1 MTEMSYG
8 GRLTHLADEQGDA
21 TAMVFAAVDGG
32 ETELTWTELERRS
45 NQVAWFFADRGVTEG
60 DTVAVALAN
69 GPQHVFATFG
79 AWKLGASVL
88 PLRYDLP
95 SWERD
100 RVLGLAQAKVVVGDW
115 DDATDDVVTTA
126 RLAATVTG
134 DAAAPPDRIP
144 QMARMIATSGS
155 TGRPKLIVDPT
166 PGIYADAD
174 VESAAGLQ
182 GQGSDS
188 NHLVT
193 SPLYHANGW
202 AACYM
207 SLLGGERIVLM
218 ERFGAERV
226 VELIERHRITHV
238 IMVPTMLQRIAR
250 LPDVGE
256 RDFSSI
262 ERLVYGAAP
271 IPEWVV
277 RAWLELIPPER
288 FWLTYGS
295 SEALGFCATTGAEWL
310 KRPGTT
316 GTPLGCDLKILDESG
331 AELPPGEVGEIYMRP
346 QGGPSRAFE
355 YVGSETPQ
363 PTPDGYWTL
372 GDMGWVDADGYVYI
386 ADRRQDMIVSGGA
399 NVYPAEVET
408 ALSEHPN
415 VDDTVVIGLPDPEW
429 GRRVHAVVQPVDIG
443 QTLTDDDLRAHCKS
457 RLAPYKVPKTF
468 EVIEAI
474 PRSAAGKVNRT
485 ALAAER
491 ATPADLAETASG

>member
-8 GRLTHLADEQGDA
+8 GRLTHLADQQRDA
-21 TAMVFAAVDGG
+21 TAMVFAAADGG
-32 ETELTWTELERRS
+32 ETELTWTEIERRS

-60 DTVAVALAN
+60 DTVAVALRN
-69 GPQHVFATFG
+69 SPQHVFATFG

-100 RVLGLAQAKVVVGDW
+100 RVLGLAKAKAVLGDW
-115 DDATDDVVTTA
+115 DDAADGVITSPQLDATTDRDSSP
-126 RLAATVTG
+126 
-134 DAAAPPDRIP
+134 PPDRIASR
-144 QMARMIATSGS
+144 ARMLATSGS

-166 PGIYADAD
+166 PGVYSDAD

-182 GQGSDS
+182 GQGADAV
-188 NHLVT
+188 HLVT

-207 SLLGGERIVLM
+207 SILAGERIVLM
-218 ERFGAERV
+218 ERFRAERV

-250 LPDVGE
+250 LPDVGQ

-262 ERLVYGAAP
+262 ERLVYGGAP
-271 IPEWVV
+271 IPQWVV
-277 RAWLELIPPER
+277 RAWLELIPAER

-295 SEALGFCATTGAEWL
+295 SEAVGFCVTTGAEWL

-316 GTPLGCDLKILDESG
+316 GTPVGCDLKILDESG
-331 AELPPGEVGEIYMRP
+331 DELPTGEVGEIYMRP
-346 QGGPSRAFE
+346 QGGPSRSFE

-372 GDMGWVDADGYVYI
+372 GDMGWLDAGGYLYI
-386 ADRRQDMIVSGGA
+386 ADRRQDMIVTGGA
-399 NVYPAEVET
+399 NVFPAEIET
-408 ALSEHPN
+408 ALSEHPD
-415 VDDTVVIGLPDPEW
+415 VDDAVVVGLPDPEW
-429 GRRVHAVVQPVDIG
+429 GRRVHAIVQPVDIG
-443 QTLTDDDLRAHCKS
+443 RALTDDDLRAHCKS

-491 ATPADLAETASG
+491 ATSADLAEAAG